1 MNCVSVSVSARECG
15 CGVIVSV
22 SGCESDCGV
31 IVSVSVGVV

>member
-1 MNCVSVSVSARECG
+1 MSARECG